1 MLGKFYLWGGILL
14 LALISF
20 MTLTGREIGGG
31 GSRRKLSDE
40 ERRNPDR
47 YRSYHIFH
55 SGYRSGK

>member
-1 MLGKFYLWGGILL
+1 MLSKIYLWGGILL
-14 LALISF
+14 LGLVSF
-20 MTLTGREIGGG
+20 MAITGQEIGGG
-31 GSRRKLSDE
+31 SRKKLSEE

>member
-1 MLGKFYLWGGILL
+1 MLGKIYLWGGILL
-14 LALISF
+14 LGLVSF
-20 MTLTGREIGGG
+20 MTIAGIEIGGG
-31 GSRRKLSDE
+31 SKRKLSEE

>member
-1 MLGKFYLWGGILL
+1 MLGKIYLWGGILL

-20 MTLTGREIGGG
+20 MTFTGRELG
-31 GSRRKLSDE
+31 GSTRKLSEE

-55 SGYRSGK
+55 AGYRSGK

>member
-1 MLGKFYLWGGILL
+1 MLGKFYLWSGVLILG
-14 LALISF
+14 AIIF
-20 MTLTGREIGGG
+20 MTATGREFG
-31 GSRRKLSDE
+31 GSRRQLSEE

>member
-1 MLGKFYLWGGILL
+1 MLSKFYLWGGILL
-14 LALISF
+14 LGLISF
-20 MTLTGREIGGG
+20 MTFTGRELG
-31 GSRRKLSDE
+31 GSRRTITEE

>member
-1 MLGKFYLWGGILL
+1 MLGKLYLWGGILL
-14 LALISF
+14 LGLISF
-20 MTLTGREIGGG
+20 MTLTGREFG
-31 GSRRKLSDE
+31 GSRRTLTEE